1 MRGAKEMD
9 EALLIREWGADAF
22 HKRVLD
28 LEGRGYIA
36 RRETYRITPEM
47 HPETG
52 EIIHLHTI
60 EMLAD
65 IAGATPASE
74 KE

>member
-1 MRGAKEMD
+1 MN
-9 EALLIREWGADAF
+9 EALIVREWGVDAF
-22 HKRVLD
+22 HNRVLE
-28 LEGRGYIA
+28 LENKGYIA

-60 EMLAD
+60 EMLAPR
-65 IAGATPASE
+65 TE
-74 KE
+74 NH

>member
-1 MRGAKEMD
+1 MRAAKEMD
-9 EALLIREWGADAF
+9 EALLIREWGAEAF

-60 EMLAD
+60 EMLANT
-65 IAGATPASE
+65 AGTAPASE
-74 KE
+74 KD